1 MKIVAGYDPP
11 YPNTSLIERILADV
25 KGKESCVYLVTS
37 LFEGHETE
45 NAEIDRKEEELQK
58 VKAILDRK
66 GITSETHVLVR
77 PTSPGEEIVRFAE
90 ENNVDEIIIQLKKT
104 SRVGKMLTGSNA
116 QHIIL
121 NAPCSVVSV
130 R

>member
-1 MKIVAGYDPP
+1 LCLLDHIV
-11 YPNTSLIERILADV
+11 
-25 KGKESCVYLVTS
+25 
-37 LFEGHETE
+37 
-45 NAEIDRKEEELQK
+45 EEELQK

-77 PTSPGEEIVRFAE
+77 LTSPGEEIVRFAE